1 MRGASLLMC
10 LLLTVGCGTTQE
22 EFDEGVEEVVVT
34 ADPGQ
39 VEKAKLLGS
48 SDVNERSMLG
58 VHSYAKEFAY
68 KAGGNVAF
76 IEVQPRNVS
85 DDGAY
90 YTAYIGTVS
99 AYKRRPVLNLMGI
112 E

>member
-1 MRGASLLMC
+1 MRGTSLLIC
-10 LLLTVGCGTTQE
+10 LLLTVGCETTQE
-22 EFDEGVEEVVVT
+22 VQEDIEEVVVT

-39 VEKAKLLGS
+39 VENAKLLGS
-48 SDVNERSMLG
+48 SDIHERSMLG
-58 VHSYAKEFAY
+58 VHRYAKEFTY

-76 IEVQPRNVS
+76 IDVQPRNVS
-85 DDGAY
+85 EDGEY
-90 YTAYIGTVS
+90 YTAHIGTVS